1 MKNILMSPVC
11 FFVGHDINPEESI
24 VKETMIDKRNWL
36 CQCHRCGLYVMHDG
50 AMSGL
55 SCTMTKRS
63 ALGIKA
69 DFEQTFKRPISELEK
84 AEWGVFEGKV
94 TIVEKEE

>member
-11 FFVGHDINPEESI
+11 FFVGHDIDPEESI
-24 VKETMIDKRNWL
+24 VRDIMIDKRNWL

-63 ALGIKA
+63 ALEVKA
-69 DFEQTFKRPISELEK
+69 DFEQKVEMIISELNRGE
-84 AEWGVFEGKV
+84 ADG
-94 TIVEKEE
+94 

>member
-11 FFVGHDINPEESI
+11 FFVGHDIDPEESI
-24 VKETMIDKRNWL
+24 VRDIMIDKRNWL

-55 SCTMTKRS
+55 TVWMTRRS
-63 ALGIKA
+63 AMKTKKE
-69 DFEQTFKRPISELEK
+69 FEDLFGLFIEKLKRGE
-84 AEWGVFEGKV
+84 AE
-94 TIVEKEE
+94 